1 MSLLDDFLL
10 ACQKSSAKYA
20 LVGAWALIQIT
31 RYRTTHDVDAAVL
44 KTDLWKL
51 REKLEE
57 IGYFYLRNPRLEK
70 HEFKHTEKGDIDVY
84 TETIG
89 GIPIEQLI
97 DRANTIVFEDQKVKC
112 VSPEDLIL
120 VKLAAGRERDMAD
133 IAVVLYHLI
142 EKLDWNY
149 LNEEARQLNIK
160 LKEGLI
166 SCVQRLPIT
175 VVNPPKVRKQ
185 LTERINDLSKS

>member
-1 MSLLDDFLL
+1 MLLLDDFIL
-10 ACQKSSAKYA
+10 ACQKSNAKYA

-51 REKLEE
+51 REKFEE
-57 IGYFYLRNPRLEK
+57 IGYFYLYNPRLEK

-84 TETIG
+84 TEKIG

-97 DRANTIVFEDQKVKC
+97 DRASTIVLEGQSLRC

-120 VKLAAGRERDMAD
+120 VKLVAGRERDMAD

-149 LNEEARQLNIK
+149 LNEEARKLDIK

-166 SCVQRLPIT
+166 NCVQRLPIT
-175 VVNPPKVRKQ
+175 VPNPPKVRKQ